1 MFQCLLILCARYF
14 KSRINNYA
22 INMFLNM
29 ECVLLQNIVFVSN
42 SQWIP
47 IRQKRATARNKIGVR
62 FTWWLCMDIK
72 WLNQV
77 FSGLEKWF
85 VHFITICNFCVRT
98 RYYFSFGNCVDSS
111 GFVWWVQSFC
121 VDIFCV
127 GQTDNLLSQAART
140 TQLELHTKHWPRRE
154 TFERTLSISMDGQ
167 PK

>member
-1 MFQCLLILCARYF
+1 MLQCLLILCARYF
-14 KSRINNYA
+14 KSRINMRLICFSTWNVYFYK
-22 INMFLNM
+22 ILFSFRIRNEFRFVKKERRREIRLV
-29 ECVLLQNIVFVSN
+29 CVLHGGYA
-42 SQWIP
+42 W
-47 IRQKRATARNKIGVR
+47 
-62 FTWWLCMDIK
+62 TWNDF
-72 WLNQV
+72 QV

-154 TFERTLSISMDGQ
+154 TFERT
-167 PK
+167 